1 MNSRFRFRLTTMTDD
16 GLLPVVWP
24 LGPAVCRADIPDLCD
39 QLSVVVHYGG
49 VRLVLCDVS
58 GVILHDAVLVEALLR
73 LQLTA
78 RRFGGRIRVF
88 RPSPQ
93 LLDLITATGLGTV
106 LTAEPP

>member
-1 MNSRFRFRLTTMTDD
+1 MSDD

-24 LGPAVCRADIPDLCD
+24 LAAVISREDIPALCD
-39 QLSVVVHYGG
+39 QLSVVVRYGG

-58 GVILHDAVLVEALLR
+58 QVAVHDAVLVEALLR

-78 RRFGGRIRVF
+78 QRLGGRILVH

-93 LLDLITATGLGTV
+93 LLDLLTAMGLRAV

>member
-1 MNSRFRFRLTTMTDD
+1 MTDD

-24 LGPAVCRADIPDLCD
+24 LGPVLTRADIPALCD
-39 QLSVVVHYGG
+39 QLSVVVRYGG

-58 GVILHDAVLVEALLR
+58 GVILHDAVLVETLLR

-78 RRFGGRIRVF
+78 RRFGGRIRVH

-93 LLDLITATGLGTV
+93 LLDLLAATGLKTV
-106 LTAEPP
+106 LTGEPP